1 MSKNQYKQSTK
12 YFGIPVPGWND
23 GIWPELEL
31 LKWQMVENLLVSAM
45 RGNVNSIFRE
55 GDYRITRDGDG
66 TYTVRLSAS
75 GNEPSLQGAIAGA
88 YFEAPS
94 SIVWT
99 GLQDFS
105 EYYLYVKGSPKTF
118 YDAAEISTVSSEVR
132 ILSKYVTLVGK
143 VDLRCNNPSIDRNP
157 PGKVNARDLASHVL
171 DYDNPHGD
179 KVTQD
184 EILVRKHL
192 ALGDGNDLDL
202 ELDVN
207 GEVTHIPLSQV
218 VAALKTTNTFA
229 DFVSG
234 GKEGVVLTA
243 PGKIT
248 FVNVTRTSV
257 DPQNA
262 GETAIGFYGIDS
274 KVKSPNQAIVYN
286 FGEAGISMRA
296 MIVCE

>member
-1 MSKNQYKQSTK
+1 M
-12 YFGIPVPGWND
+12 
-23 GIWPELEL
+23 
-31 LKWQMVENLLVSAM
+31 
-45 RGNVNSIFRE
+45 
-55 GDYRITRDGDG
+55 
-66 TYTVRLSAS
+66 
-75 GNEPSLQGAIAGA
+75 
-88 YFEAPS
+88 
-94 SIVWT
+94 
-99 GLQDFS
+99 
-105 EYYLYVKGSPKTF
+105 
-118 YDAAEISTVSSEVR
+118 
-132 ILSKYVTLVGK
+132 TLVGK